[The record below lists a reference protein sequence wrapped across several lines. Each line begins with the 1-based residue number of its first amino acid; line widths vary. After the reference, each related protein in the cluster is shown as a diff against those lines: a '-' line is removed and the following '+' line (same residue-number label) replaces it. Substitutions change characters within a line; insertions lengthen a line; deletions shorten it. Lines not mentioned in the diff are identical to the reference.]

1 MKKIEL
7 LAPAGNMES
16 LIAAVQGGCDAV
28 YLGLK
33 QYSARAFAGN
43 FSHEEF
49 IEAIQYC
56 HLYGVKVYV
65 TFNTLLTEN
74 EFNQIKKEIEF
85 VYNNHADAVL
95 VQDLGLFSYI
105 KNIYP
110 ELDIHC
116 STQMH
121 VHNFAGVKYMQNEG
135 AKRVVLA
142 RESSL
147 DLIKQAS
154 KTGMEIEVF
163 GYGAICISYSGQC
176 LFSAVEK
183 NRSANKGMCAQFCRM
198 KYFKEDGSS
207 FKNGDYVLSPK
218 DLNLI
223 NEIPSL
229 IEAGVNSLKI
239 EGRMKRK
246 EYVYLVVKTFRE
258 AIDAYYN
265 NEQYFVSEERL
276 KELHLLFNRGFSLGH
291 VFNQNVENR
300 MNHYRP
306 NHMGV
311 EIGVVKNYKNG
322 RVQVKLSDTLH
333 QHDGLRIINEKEDIG
348 LTAVVIEKNGLFV
361 NQAEKGDLVWLNCSE
376 GKPVIN
382 DKLHKTTDYH
392 LMNEINREIESSP
405 RKINISIDFEAKVNQ
420 PLKLEIKDDND
431 NTIYFESNYICDKAK
446 NAPLEYKDVV
456 NSLSKLGDTAFQLNH
471 IEGVLDDIFIPKS
484 ILNQSRRDAIQQL
497 EDIRCFRNTRKI
509 ISEEKIDLQP
519 KEYDF
524 KKLLV
529 YSKQPIDDANVLNTY
544 DLETDIVDEKKVDGI
559 YKNAIL
565 NEVGCLYGEHED
577 CIGGMSLNIMNSYAL
592 AYLLSKSGIV
602 SSILSS
608 ELNDNQILDLLES
621 FKNRYG
627 FKPFVYKFVYGK
639 RNLMIIKEGFLE
651 EKVNAMSNFHGNI
664 YKLIYNNGNVFI
676 KESEAYHGD
685 NLYCDGSYLI
695 LDDDTQNIKAL
706 MEDIYEKIY
715 G

>member
-74 EFNQIKKEIEF
+74 EFNQMKKEIEF

-105 KNIYP
+105 KNTYP

-121 VHNFAGVKYMQNEG
+121 VHNLAGVKHMQNEG

-229 IEAGVNSLKI
+229 TEAGVSSLKI

-265 NEQYFVSEERL
+265 HEQYFVSEERL

-311 EIGVVKNYKNG
+311 EIGSVKNYKNG
-322 RVQVKLSDTLH
+322 RVQVKLSGTLH

-376 GKPVIN
+376 GRPAIN

-392 LMNEINREIESSP
+392 LINEINREIESSP

-431 NTIYFESNYICDKAK
+431 NTIYFESDYICDKAK

-484 ILNQSRRDAIQQL
+484 ILNQSRRDAIHQL

-509 ISEEKIDLQP
+509 ISEVKIDLQP

-529 YSKQPIDDANVLNTY
+529 YSKQPIDNAHVLNTY
-544 DLETDIVDEKKVDGI
+544 DLETDIVNEKNEDGI

-577 CIGGMSLNIMNSYAL
+577 CIGGMSLNITNSYAL

-602 SSILSS
+602 SAILSS

-621 FKNRYG
+621 FMNRYG

-651 EKVNAMSNFHGNI
+651 EKVNTMSNYHGNI

-685 NLYCDGSYLI
+685 NLYCDGSYMI